1 MNLAVIFLLGLTGV
15 EAHGR
20 LTHVGP
26 TGTTR
31 IGSKTRYEND
41 PVPGGNTGEM
51 WICRQGTKT
60 ASQAELVP
68 NGQLG
73 LQWNFGAA
81 HVGDCAVYLSY
92 DVDQPRTQQ
101 KWFKIANLF
110 DCKSQNR
117 QTVNINIPGWVKA
130 GPAVL
135 RW

>member
-1 MNLAVIFLLGLTGV
+1 MLLLKLLHARSTGV

-51 WICRQGTKT
+51 WICRQGTKK

-81 HVGDCAVYLSY
+81 QY
-92 DVDQPRTQQ
+92 
-101 KWFKIANLF
+101 
-110 DCKSQNR
+110 
-117 QTVNINIPGWVKA
+117 VK
-130 GPAVL
+130 
-135 RW
+135 